1 MVMTLIKGPVLFG
14 VSGGN
19 NNNNHDGVS
28 HVLFGSILLF
38 AGCLGCAIFV
48 NLQAI
53 TLKSYPA
60 TLSLTSLVCLM
71 GALEGLGMTFIMEE
85 THFNAAWLV
94 FKWDMNLLSAIY
106 AGIVCSGIGYF
117 LKGVIMKEKG
127 PVFLTT
133 FNPLCMVIAAVVSF
147 FLFGVEILLGRV
159 NGAFIVCLGLFS
171 VVWGKSGDINNS
183 SRAKDEMNSEELKEA
198 HCENSGDELR
208 ETHRENSGDGLR
220 ETHRESSG
228 DEITVEPVIDQ
239 NLFILRIHH
248 TTATNAAAMSNIIP
262 ALTFVLAFF
271 LRLETINVGNRGCQA
286 KLLGA
291 LVTILGAMVMTLIK
305 GPVLFGVSGGNN
317 NNNHDGVSHVLFGSI
332 FIFAGCLGC
341 AIFVNLQAITLKSY
355 PATLSLTSLVCLMG
369 ALEGLEMAF
378 IMEETHFNAAW
389 LVFKWDMNLLSAI
402 YGIVCSGIGYFLE
415 GVIMKEKGPVF
426 LTTFNPL
433 CMVIAAVVSFF
444 LFGEEIL
451 LGRAIGAFILC
462 LGLFSVVWGKSGDI
476 NNSSRAKDEM
486 NSEELKE
493 AHCEN
498 SGDELRETHRE
509 NSGDG
514 LRDTP

>member
-28 HVLFGSILLF
+28 HVLFGSIFIF

-71 GALEGLGMTFIMEE
+71 GAVEGLGMTFIMEE

-117 LKGVIMKEKG
+117 LEGVIMKEKG

-147 FLFGVEILLGRV
+147 FLFGVEILLGRAI
-159 NGAFIVCLGLFS
+159 GAFIVCLGLFS

-228 DEITVEPVIDQ
+228 DEITVE
-239 NLFILRIHH
+239 
-248 TTATNAAAMSNIIP
+248 
-262 ALTFVLAFF
+262 
-271 LRLETINVGNRGCQA
+271 
-286 KLLGA
+286 
-291 LVTILGAMVMTLIK
+291 LV
-305 GPVLFGVSGGNN
+305 
-317 NNNHDGVSHVLFGSI
+317 
-332 FIFAGCLGC
+332 
-341 AIFVNLQAITLKSY
+341 
-355 PATLSLTSLVCLMG
+355 
-369 ALEGLEMAF
+369 
-378 IMEETHFNAAW
+378 
-389 LVFKWDMNLLSAI
+389 
-402 YGIVCSGIGYFLE
+402 
-415 GVIMKEKGPVF
+415 
-426 LTTFNPL
+426 
-433 CMVIAAVVSFF
+433 
-444 LFGEEIL
+444 
-451 LGRAIGAFILC
+451 
-462 LGLFSVVWGKSGDI
+462 
-476 NNSSRAKDEM
+476 
-486 NSEELKE
+486 
-493 AHCEN
+493 
-498 SGDELRETHRE
+498 
-509 NSGDG
+509 
-514 LRDTP
+514 